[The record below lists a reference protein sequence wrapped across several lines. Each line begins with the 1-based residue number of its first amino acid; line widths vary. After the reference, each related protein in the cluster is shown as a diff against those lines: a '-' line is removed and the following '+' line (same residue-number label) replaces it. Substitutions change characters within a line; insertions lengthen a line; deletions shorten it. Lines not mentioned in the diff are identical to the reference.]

1 MTRRITL
8 AAACAAVLAITGAHA
23 QPAPGYGPNVGLEM
37 ARRAVDAGLA
47 DARQRNLQMAVA
59 VVDTAGNLVAFA
71 RSDGT
76 QTASITIALEKA
88 RSAATF
94 RRPTKA
100 FEDALVGGR
109 MAILALTGAMPVEGG
124 VPLLAENRIIGAI
137 GVSGGTAQE
146 DGMVAAAAAA
156 AGR

>member
-1 MTRRITL
+1 MRMIL
-8 AAACAAVLAITGAHA
+8 AAAIAALLAVPCALA
-23 QPAPGYGPNVGLEM
+23 QPALAPGYGPNVTLDA
-37 ARRAVDAGLA
+37 ARKLVDAGIA

-71 RSDGT
+71 RVDGT
-76 QTASITIALEKA
+76 QTASLTVALDKA
-88 RSAATF
+88 KSAAIY
-94 RRPTKA
+94 RRSTKV

-109 MAILALTGAMPVEGG
+109 AAILALPGAMPVEGG
-124 VPLLAENRIIGAI
+124 LLVVADNHIIGAI

-146 DGMVAAAAAA
+146 DGMVAAAALA